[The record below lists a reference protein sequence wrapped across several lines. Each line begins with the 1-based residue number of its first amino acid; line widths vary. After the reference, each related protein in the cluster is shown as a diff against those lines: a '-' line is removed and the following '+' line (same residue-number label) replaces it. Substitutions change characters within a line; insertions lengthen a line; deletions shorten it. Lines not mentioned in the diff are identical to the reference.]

1 MLYDYCIE
9 EIEIHYEAL
18 VRKKARDRKYDA
30 IMIRTAMNA
39 DKKGFKR
46 YVTELDDTWRRIELN
61 QGRAISK
68 TENLF
73 AGLNRLGSKQGAQK
87 GK

>member
-1 MLYDYCIE
+1 MFDYCTE

-18 VRKKARDRKYDA
+18 VRKRANDTKHDA
-30 IMIRTAMNA
+30 IMFRTAMNA

-46 YVTELDDTWRRIELN
+46 YIKGLDNMWRKIELN

-73 AGLNRLGSKQGAQK
+73 AGLNRMTGSQSTQK